1 MVLDTWGNTTPP
13 SSYHT
18 PYSTAIGKSIST
30 PTFPYYYRHMKH
42 WPAFLV
48 QSQNPAAS
56 NNVTRAIV
64 RIQDKRYEE
73 ENDSTGLWADYVFK
87 SSYNLMTL
95 PEVEQSIKQNGHL
108 PRMPSANDVK
118 TNGINVAEVQAK
130 MLEKIE
136 ELTLYMIEMKKEN
149 EQLKHQIN
157 KLK

>member
-1 MVLDTWGNTTPP
+1 
-13 SSYHT
+13 
-18 PYSTAIGKSIST
+18 
-30 PTFPYYYRHMKH
+30 MKH
-42 WPAFLV
+42 WPTFLV

-73 ENDSTGLWADYVFK
+73 ENDSTGLWPDYVFK

-95 PEVEQSIKQNGHL
+95 PEVEESIKQNGHL
-108 PRMPSANDVK
+108 PGMPSANDVK

-157 KLK
+157 KPK